1 MSRPTILIAGGGTG
15 GHVFPGLAVADA
27 LRALADVD
35 VVFAG
40 TARGLEARVVPERG
54 YALEL
59 FTVSPMKGGGP
70 RRAIRGAL
78 VAGRATWH
86 AVGVVRRL
94 TPHAVLSIGG
104 YAAGPVSLAAAAL
117 RIPIAIVEPNS
128 VVGLANRILA
138 PFARRGYVAW
148 EETARRVG
156 TRKARV
162 FGVPLRSGFGPRPY
176 EPRGTARVL
185 VLGGS
190 QGASALNE
198 RVPEALGRVAKKY
211 PLEVVHQA
219 GRDRVAQVADAFARA
234 GIEHARVTPFL
245 DDVPGEMGLADL
257 IIARSGASTVAE
269 IAAIGR
275 ASILIPFPHAADD
288 HQAKNARALERTGG
302 AVCIEQESADAA
314 RIAREVERLLGD
326 PALRTRMADAA
337 RSRGQPH
344 AAERIARDLLALAGI
359 PLAPRPAAAPSK
371 ANGRSSPMEVS

>member
-1 MSRPTILIAGGGTG
+1 MRSVVIAAGGTG
-15 GHVFPGLAVADA
+15 GHVFPGLALADA
-27 LRALADVD
+27 LKGEANVTS
-35 VVFAG
+35 VFVG
-40 TARGLEARVVPERG
+40 TARGFEGRLVSAAGHE
-54 YALEL
+54 LEL
-59 FTVSPMKGGGP
+59 FNVEPIKGGGIAQALRGGWSAARALESATAFL
-70 RRAIRGAL
+70 RRR
-78 VAGRATWH
+78 RP
-86 AVGVVRRL
+86 GVV
-94 TPHAVLSIGG
+94 VSIGG
-104 YAAGPVSLAAAAL
+104 YASGPVSLAAAML
-117 RIPIAIVEPNS
+117 GIPVAIVEPNS